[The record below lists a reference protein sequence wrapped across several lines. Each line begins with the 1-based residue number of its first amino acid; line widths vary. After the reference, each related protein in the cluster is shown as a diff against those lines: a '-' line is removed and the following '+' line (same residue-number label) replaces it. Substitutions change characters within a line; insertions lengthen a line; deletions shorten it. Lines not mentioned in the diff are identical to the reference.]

1 MLRTRIALS
10 CMNIMLNLHLNL
22 RFYGEFALSLGS
34 SLKLIGVLMKCGSGG
49 LHDVINFS
57 YD

>member
-1 MLRTRIALS
+1 
-10 CMNIMLNLHLNL
+10 MNIMLNLHLNL